1 VGCLVKY
8 KQESM
13 SESTKTQQ
21 GGVTRT
27 VAYIFLAIFL
37 FAATAA
43 IIIGLAL
50 GLTTARGIRAVSD
63 PVGDLV
69 RKLVVDA
76 TPVILPNPVVVV
88 EEINSLARLETA
100 SYSFQ
105 DILQIERDQDSL
117 FGLFGETMLFVAYGD
132 VIAGVDL
139 SKIGPDDVQIVGP
152 TSVMIRLPGS
162 ELFVTD
168 LDNERS
174 YVANRDMGLLAKGDA
189 ELETLIRQ
197 EAEARMTEAAL
208 ANGILDRADSEARS
222 VLLDLL
228 TDLGFQEVNFVEGP
242 MPSVT
247 PYVPVVPKGF
257 AVTPQ
262 PTPVP

>member
-1 VGCLVKY
+1 
-8 KQESM
+8 M
-13 SESTKTQQ
+13 SESTKPQSGNTARN
-21 GGVTRT
+21 VTF
-27 VAYIFLAIFL
+27 IFLIIFL
-37 FAATAA
+37 IVATVSVV
-43 IIIGLAL
+43 IGAVVV
-50 GLTTARGIRAVSD
+50 TSTAKGIQAVSN

-105 DILQIERDQDSL
+105 DILQIERNQESL
-117 FGLFGETMLFVAYGD
+117 FGLFGESLLFVAYGD

-139 SKIGPDDVQIVGP
+139 SKLGPEDVQVVSP
-152 TSVMIRLPGS
+152 TKVLVRLPAS
-162 ELFVTD
+162 EVFVMD

-174 YVANRDMGLLAKGDA
+174 YVADRDIGLLTKGDA

-208 ANGILDRADSEARS
+208 SNGILDMADEEARN
-222 VLLDLL
+222 VLRGLL
-228 TDLGFQEVNFVEGP
+228 TELGFEEIEFVEGS
-242 MPSVT
+242 MPRVT
-247 PYVPVVPKGF
+247 PYVPEVPKGYS
-257 AVTPQ
+257 VTPEAPLLVTRT
-262 PTPVP
+262 PTS